1 MAVCNHE
8 GALLA
13 SLCGP
18 VPPHLPQTSPMAEHM
33 ALAKLAEV
41 AAGRVEAM
49 VDYTGLVQNFQPGG
63 AHWAMQPSRPMA
75 GLVRRAHMAKGWPA
89 IVGITKVKAHQKLQD
104 LAVGTEDWK
113 QAVGN
118 SLADEAAK
126 AGAAMHHEVPCEV
139 VQAHKRQA
147 DMVEGFLVYSA
158 KLHAAWPQRPKACR
172 RPKEASAQA
181 RAERAIQHSGAS
193 REAHEWLWMPDR
205 SRWYCLNCLG
215 PRRAVKVRARSKG
228 CPGFSLKMRQVF
240 SPDSTHTLL
249 AYDNYPGFLVICV
262 ACGAWADREA
272 KALLQPCMGVPTR
285 RWRYDLSC
293 VARGRHPKTRAP
305 LGRGI
310 AVRSQH
316 LLGAG

>member
-1 MAVCNHE
+1 
-8 GALLA
+8 
-13 SLCGP
+13 
-18 VPPHLPQTSPMAEHM
+18 MAEHM

-89 IVGITKVKAHQKLQD
+89 IVGITKAKAHQKLQD

-158 KLHAAWPQRPKACR
+158 KLHADWPQRPKACR

-181 RAERAIQHSGAS
+181 RAERAIQHSGTS
-193 REAHEWLWMPDR
+193 R
-205 SRWYCLNCLG
+205 
-215 PRRAVKVRARSKG
+215 
-228 CPGFSLKMRQVF
+228 
-240 SPDSTHTLL
+240 
-249 AYDNYPGFLVICV
+249 
-262 ACGAWADREA
+262 
-272 KALLQPCMGVPTR
+272 
-285 RWRYDLSC
+285 
-293 VARGRHPKTRAP
+293 
-305 LGRGI
+305 
-310 AVRSQH
+310 
-316 LLGAG
+316 